1 MGGFCVPLS
10 AWMNVLKYAMK
21 FCENLIDIPSITIII
36 VSDIPSITIIIVSD
50 IPSIT
55 IIIVSEKEGRTYI
68 YETFHVHTDT
78 SISTT
83 VVGARLNFELETVGK
98 NIKLT

>member
-1 MGGFCVPLS
+1 MGGFCAPPS
-10 AWMNVLKYAMK
+10 AWMNVLNYAMK
-21 FCENLIDIPSITIII
+21 FCENLID
-36 VSDIPSITIIIVSD
+36 V
-50 IPSIT
+50 PSIT